1 MLMDDMTL
9 ECGRRD
15 GVAVA
20 EFEMLDEEA
29 CAVEGLLTADAGE
42 LLVDLMVLLVCQ
54 YGRASCSKPL

>member
-9 ECGRRD
+9 ECGGWD

-29 CAVEGLLTADAGE
+29 CAVEGLLTADTGE
-42 LLVDLMVLLVCQ
+42 LLVDLVIL
-54 YGRASCSKPL
+54 